1 MLTLSKILDVDSTSK
16 GKDQQ
21 AFWNEQCAEIS
32 SQLWLPTA
40 NDLQDLGANSSSK
53 LLSSMLETSWFSSN
67 VYIDSKPNLSKR
79 YSISSQFLVTKCAD
93 NDIIKSKL
101 IRIYPNQNQRKV
113 FYYWLGTARYVYNQ
127 TINLLK
133 NYEGKKP
140 SWMDIKKMFTRL
152 LPTWTKDVPFQI
164 KGIAIKQAHAAFFAT
179 LKACKGKSVSFRFR
193 SRKDLE
199 QSCFIPKTAIKAE
212 GIYHTVSG
220 KGLRFS
226 ESLPESVLD
235 SCLVWKSGKFYLAVP
250 YKTQVVSIG
259 DNQARLVAIDPGV
272 RKFFTFYTENSCGFV
287 GQADFSRLQ
296 RQAFHLDKLILKSSE
311 APKQRKQAM
320 FKAANRMRTKI
331 KNLVN
336 ELHHK
341 AALFMV
347 KNFDVI
353 LLPTFETKQMTSKAG
368 RKLQSKT
375 VRSLLSFAHYRFK
388 QFLKNKAVEYG
399 KSIVDVCEAY
409 TSKTHPQTGE
419 IRNIGGAKVVKLL
432 DGSVV
437 DRDIVGAR
445 NILLRALVD
454 KPDYFDVVAVN
465 HSC

>member
-1 MLTLSKILDVDSTSK
+1 
-16 GKDQQ
+16 
-21 AFWNEQCAEIS
+21 
-32 SQLWLPTA
+32 
-40 NDLQDLGANSSSK
+40 
-53 LLSSMLETSWFSSN
+53 
-67 VYIDSKPNLSKR
+67 
-79 YSISSQFLVTKCAD
+79 
-93 NDIIKSKL
+93 
-101 IRIYPNQNQRKV
+101 
-113 FYYWLGTARYVYNQ
+113 
-127 TINLLK
+127 
-133 NYEGKKP
+133 
-140 SWMDIKKMFTRL
+140 
-152 LPTWTKDVPFQI
+152 
-164 KGIAIKQAHAAFFAT
+164 
-179 LKACKGKSVSFRFR
+179 
-193 SRKDLE
+193 
-199 QSCFIPKTAIKAE
+199 
-212 GIYHTVSG
+212 
-220 KGLRFS
+220 
-226 ESLPESVLD
+226 
-235 SCLVWKSGKFYLAVP
+235 
-250 YKTQVVSIG
+250 
-259 DNQARLVAIDPGV
+259 
-272 RKFFTFYTENSCGFV
+272 
-287 GQADFSRLQ
+287 
-296 RQAFHLDKLILKSSE
+296 
-311 APKQRKQAM
+311 M